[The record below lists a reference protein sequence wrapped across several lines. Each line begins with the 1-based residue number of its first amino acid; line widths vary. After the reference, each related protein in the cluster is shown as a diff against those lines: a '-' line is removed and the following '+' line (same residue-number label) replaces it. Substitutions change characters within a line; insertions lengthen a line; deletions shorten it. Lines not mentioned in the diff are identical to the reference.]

1 MNDHFNQSS
10 FLNNFLNSLS
20 YLLNSDSLLSLSSD
34 SRHNEGNTS
43 QAVRDCSSRKLKL
56 GQSSS
61 GVGKTS
67 IGKTNMRKTSI
78 WKTSMRKTSI
88 RKTSIRKTSVRKT
101 SIRIASK
108 WQTSIC
114 DSWGSSNLS
123 SRCPFLSSRSSCY
136 NSRSSKSISIRIS
149 TKT

>member
-1 MNDHFNQSS
+1 MKFEALVCTTNDHVSHSS
-10 FLNNFLNSLS
+10 FLSNFFNSLS
-20 YLLNSDSLLSLSSD
+20 NLLNSDSLLSSLSSD

-43 QAVRDCSSRKLKL
+43 QAVRDCSSKLKF

-61 GVGKTS
+61 GVG
-67 IGKTNMRKTSI
+67 KTSI

-88 RKTSIRKTSVRKT
+88 RKT

-114 DSWGSSNLS
+114 DSWGSSNFS
-123 SRCPFLSSRSSCY
+123 SRGLFLRSRSSCY